1 MEEEKKDIW
10 NLPVRWGKKF
20 MNYIHEKTADRQE
33 ASYREEQESVV
44 EDDQFVYTRFEE
56 NMKTLI
62 LQKLKE
68 INNKPATY
76 STRKLFICINKE
88 ELFELA
94 VQNNLDSL
102 IADYIDDKA
111 GKLQAVELRQG
122 TAPAGTM
129 QKMVSNEVQIALC
142 NPENFKER
150 VMPEKKKIGVMKM
163 LYDSSECMLLNEP
176 VLLEPEEGKIWYIG
190 WGAEVEINN
199 RPRKNHI
206 ALAYKEPEKHNA
218 EVYMI
223 SRAHAHIKYR
233 EGYYYLY
240 VERGLRENDERTKIE
255 RGGRII
261 ELSDKTTGRPLRDR
275 DIIRL
280 NNEYLIFTLE
290 EEKKYKKV
298 ANRTTS
304 HDSH

>member
-76 STRKLFICINKE
+76 SKRKLFICINKE

-150 VMPEKKKIGVMKM
+150 AMPEEKKIGVMKM

-206 ALAYKEPEKHNA
+206 ALAYKEPEKHKA

-223 SRAHAHIKYR
+223 SRAHAYIKYR
-233 EGYYYLY
+233 EGYYYMH
-240 VERGLRENDERTKIE
+240 VERGVRENDERTKIE

-261 ELSDKTTGRPLRDR
+261 VLSNKNAGQPLRDR